1 MEKEKI
7 ENAAKRFFD
16 AWIEN
21 KSYEITKRMVTKDVD
36 ICTKRQF
43 FKAILL
49 RGYEIISCSKLTDTS
64 AVLQVQMSMNLRG
77 KNRNKRLAIYAVKV
91 KNDWKIDI
99 TSLIAH

>member
-7 ENAAKRFFD
+7 EGNAKRFLN

-21 KSYEITKRMVTKDVD
+21 KSYDISKRMVSSGVDVGAR
-36 ICTKRQF
+36 RQF
-43 FKAILL
+43 FKDVLL
-49 RGYEIISCSKLTDTS
+49 RNYKIISCSKFTDTS
-64 AVLQVQMSMNLRG
+64 AVLKVQMSMNIRG
-77 KNRNKRLAIYAVKV
+77 NNRNKRLAINAVKI

>member
-21 KSYEITKRMVTKDVD
+21 KSYEISKRMVTSE
-36 ICTKRQF
+36 IGIGAKRQF
-43 FKAILL
+43 FKEILL
-49 RGYEIISCSKLTDTS
+49 RSYEIISCSKLTDTS
-64 AVLQVQMSMNLRG
+64 AVLKVQMSMNLRG
-77 KNRNKRLAIYAVKV
+77 SNRNKRLAINAVKV

-99 TSLIAH
+99 SSLIAH